1 MLFFATCPDVR
12 IQGSGSE
19 VSDILGG
26 STRHSNSVHFLTFLM
41 RMIESSQFW
50 IGGAVGS
57 ELTNQFP
64 MLSKYIDMYYTLV
77 QLAQKGS
84 YDSKIG
90 HMTLKINLLTTN
102 HQGWSIIGRSCTMID
117 ANR

>member
-26 STRHSNSVHFLTFLM
+26 STRHSNSVLILTSLM

-57 ELTNQFP
+57 E
-64 MLSKYIDMYYTLV
+64 
-77 QLAQKGS
+77 
-84 YDSKIG
+84 
-90 HMTLKINLLTTN
+90 
-102 HQGWSIIGRSCTMID
+102 
-117 ANR
+117 